1 MAIDKH
7 RFSVAPMMNWT
18 DRHDRVFLRLF
29 SKNMLL
35 YTEMITS
42 KALKFGDP
50 KKLLAHSSQEHP
62 VALQVGGSE
71 PREMAYAAQLGE
83 EAGFKEININVGCPS
98 SRVQSGMFG
107 ACLMREPHTVAECFH
122 AMQKVVTVPVSVKC
136 RIGVDESADFESLA
150 DFVATV
156 ASAGCRT
163 FIIHARKAILG
174 GLSPKENREI
184 PPLNYERVYEIKR
197 HFPQLHIIINGGI
210 TDPKPA
216 FIMLEKVDGVM
227 IGREAYQNPY
237 ILADIDRL
245 YYENELKPRSR
256 FAVLDEYTNY
266 IEQQLAEGIPL
277 QNMTRHI
284 LGLFKGQIGGKA
296 FRRYLSEHAHKKN
309 AGKEVVLNAKEIVLN
324 SQSKSMVYI

>member
-1 MAIDKH
+1 MNKH
-7 RFSVAPMMNWT
+7 RFSVAPMMDWT
-18 DRHDRVFLRLF
+18 DRHDRVFLRLL

-35 YTEMITS
+35 YTEMIAS
-42 KALKFGDP
+42 KALKFGDQ

-62 VALQVGGSE
+62 LALQVGGSE

-83 EAGFKEININVGCPS
+83 DAGYQELNINVGCPS

-107 ACLMREPHTVAECFH
+107 ACLMREPSTVADCFH
-122 AMQKVVTVPVSVKC
+122 AMQRVVAVPVTVKC

-150 DFVATV
+150 AFVATV
-156 ASAGCRT
+156 ASAGCTT

-210 TDPKPA
+210 TDPKLA
-216 FIMLEKVDGVM
+216 LTMLEKVDGVM

-237 ILADIDRL
+237 MLAGIDTL
-245 YYENELKPRSR
+245 YYQNEQKPLSR
-256 FAVLDEYTNY
+256 FAVLDDYSKY
-266 IEQQLAEGIPL
+266 IEQQLVKGVPL
-277 QNMTRHI
+277 QHMTRHI
-284 LGLFKGQIGGKA
+284 LGLFKGQVGGKA
-296 FRRYLSEHAHKKN
+296 FRRFLSEHAHKKN
-309 AGKEVVLNAKEIVLN
+309 AGMEVMLGAKEIVIN
-324 SQSKSMVYI
+324 TQRKSELHI

>member
-1 MAIDKH
+1 MNKH
-7 RFSVAPMMNWT
+7 RFSVAPMMDWT
-18 DRHDRVFLRLF
+18 DRHDRVFLRLL

-35 YTEMITS
+35 YTEMIAS
-42 KALKFGDP
+42 KALKFGDQ

-62 VALQVGGSE
+62 LALQVGGSE

-83 EAGFKEININVGCPS
+83 DAGYQELNINVGCPS

-107 ACLMREPHTVAECFH
+107 ACLMREPSTVADCFH
-122 AMQKVVTVPVSVKC
+122 AMQRVVAVPVTVKC

-150 DFVATV
+150 AFVATV
-156 ASAGCRT
+156 ASAGCTT

-210 TDPKPA
+210 TDPKLA
-216 FIMLEKVDGVM
+216 LTMLEKVDGVM

-237 ILADIDRL
+237 ILAGIDTL
-245 YYENELKPRSR
+245 YYQNEQKPLSR
-256 FAVLDEYTNY
+256 FAVLDDYSKY
-266 IEQQLAEGIPL
+266 IEQQLVKGVPL
-277 QNMTRHI
+277 QHMTRHI
-284 LGLFKGQIGGKA
+284 LGLFKGQVGGKA
-296 FRRYLSEHAHKKN
+296 FRRFLSEHAHKKN
-309 AGKEVVLNAKEIVLN
+309 AGMEVMLGAKEIVIN
-324 SQSKSMVYI
+324 TQRKSELHI